1 MHPAIGFA
9 SGCFTATDYD
19 LALSINDAHGGTAF
33 ELGCYQTAWLSQAE
47 SWARRVPPGRI
58 PLMSVHTPRFTAR
71 QEPRVADIL
80 GSLGLPMIVH
90 ADRVGNP
97 ALWRLYGPATVIE
110 NIADPARFGSTAE
123 SLDTVFARLP
133 EASFCLDVSHAFG
146 AGGPDL
152 VRELARR
159 YRDRLT
165 QLHVGCVGV
174 PVWPGDPLPADAA
187 LVRSAWDSADKEV
200 PVIVERPFPEVGVS
214 EAARCDSLDA
224 IRRTLSAVRP

>member
-47 SWARRVPPGRI
+47 SWARRTPPGRI
-58 PLMSVHTPRFTAR
+58 PLMSVHTPRFTAQ
-71 QEPRVADIL
+71 QESRVADVL
-80 GSLGLPMIVH
+80 GPLDVPMIVH
-90 ADRVGNP
+90 ADRVRNP
-97 ALWRLYGPATVIE
+97 ARWRLFGPRTVIE
-110 NIADPARFGSTAE
+110 NIADPAKFGSSAE
-123 SLDTVFARLP
+123 NLDTVFARLP

-146 AGGPDL
+146 AGGPAL
-152 VRELARR
+152 VRELAWR

-174 PVWPGDPLPADAA
+174 PVWPDDRLPEDAA
-187 LVRSAWDSADKEV
+187 LVRLAWDTADKEV
-200 PVIVERPFPEVGVS
+200 PVIVERPFPEVRVS
-214 EAARCDSLDA
+214 ARCDALDA
-224 IRRTLSAVRP
+224 IRRTYSVVRP